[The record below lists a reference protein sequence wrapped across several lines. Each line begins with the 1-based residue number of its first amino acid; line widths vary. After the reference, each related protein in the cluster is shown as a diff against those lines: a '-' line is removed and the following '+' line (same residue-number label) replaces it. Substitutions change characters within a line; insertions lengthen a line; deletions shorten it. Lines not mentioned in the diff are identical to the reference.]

1 MRLERKHIKKG
12 NRYMKHLRIKERKG
26 EFLRETNWLEIT
38 ELTAEDILCLAKA
51 AVQEDDF
58 ELDPYDEAALHNA
71 AHKIIYQKI
80 SEQLLS
86 LHARKQEFID
96 ETRNIYQDAYEK
108 YCNDRTDS

>member
-1 MRLERKHIKKG
+1 
-12 NRYMKHLRIKERKG
+12 MKHLRIKERKG
-26 EFLRETNWLEIT
+26 EFLRGTNWLEIT
-38 ELTAEDILCLAKA
+38 ELTAEDILCLAKD

-58 ELDPYDEAALHNA
+58 VLDPYDEADLPNA

-96 ETRNIYQDAYEK
+96 EMRNIYKDAYEK